1 MAYVAIKPTDSQA
14 HVLFGCIKMAQNNVA
29 EAERSF
35 TKVVYLEPLN
45 SLALLSLAA
54 ISDLRGDA
62 KSAERFRDRAARTVV
77 EHRLD

>member
-1 MAYVAIKPTDSQA
+1 
-14 HVLFGCIKMAQNNVA
+14 VA

-77 EHRLD
+77 EQRLD